1 MASPHA
7 AGVLALLAG
16 EHPDWSPAQLAG
28 ALELQADDKPCS
40 APQPD
45 SQGRPNPPCVG
56 ATTDNS
62 YAGEGMVDALE
73 AVTP

>member
-16 EHPDWSPAQLAG
+16 THPDWSPARLAA
-28 ALELQADDKPCS
+28 ALEAQADDKACE
-40 APQPD
+40 APQR
-45 SQGRPNPPCVG
+45 GTGAACVG
-56 ATTDNS
+56 TVADNS
-62 YAGEGMVDALE
+62 YAGEGMIDALD